1 MIEQIIICLSIT
13 LLGWLELGILYIKN
27 KKEIVKKLLIILLVT
42 TSIGLAFVTALYVKI
57 IISVC

>member
-42 TSIGLAFVTALYVKI
+42 TSVGLAFVTALYVKI